1 MERRE
6 TLSGPA
12 VREGEVVERM
22 ICETCS
28 EETLEN
34 MKIGREG
41 KEKSRAVARSTAKQA
56 EKALDIETKIK
67 FNSSAVKKFR
77 GDIHEGLTRPRLA
90 SLRHNLPRSLEP
102 LSLSRQ

>member
-1 MERRE
+1 MEKRE
-6 TLSGPA
+6 TMSGPA

-28 EETLEN
+28 EETLKN
-34 MKIGREG
+34 MKIGRQG
-41 KEKSRAVARSTAKQA
+41 KGNSRAVARSAAKQA
-56 EKALDIETKIK
+56 EEARDTETKNE

-90 SLRHNLPRSLEP
+90 SSRYRLPRSLEP
-102 LSLSRQ
+102 LSPSKQ

>member
-1 MERRE
+1 MEKRD
-6 TLSGPA
+6 TPSGPA

-41 KEKSRAVARSTAKQA
+41 KGKSRARSAAKQA
-56 EKALDIETKIK
+56 EEAQDTETKNE

-77 GDIHEGLTRPRLA
+77 GDIHEGLSRLRLA
-90 SLRHNLPRSLEP
+90 SSRHNLPRSLKP